1 MATTCVVS
9 GVAFLIPELHRSEG
23 MSLTEASTLAAAP
36 IFGLLLS
43 TYVWGIALDRFGERR
58 ILLLSLTLTIAAMTT
73 ACLASMWDAP
83 TSVLGLAL
91 LVGGVTSA
99 ATNGAGGRIVVGWF
113 PPEKRGTA
121 MGVRQ
126 TAQPLGIGVC
136 ALTIPVLSD
145 EFGVGAGLAVPLIVT
160 VIAIV
165 VVLVV
170 VADPPTAVVIG
181 ASGAHAAS
189 NPYRGSQFL
198 PRVHAR
204 EHSAAVPQ
212 SMLWTFVP
220 AWLIVAHDWSPLTA
234 GVLVTVSQIL
244 GAAGRIG
251 AGRWSDVWG
260 SRTKPIRLIAM
271 GATASMG
278 LLAFTD
284 WCNSPAAAVVMVV
297 ASVITVADNGLAFT
311 AIAEFSGPQWSGRAL
326 AVQNTGQYLWM
337 AGVHTVVRHDHR
349 GVRLSGRLPARR
361 RSPGRRRSAWF
372 PPDEERTTIR
382 SRHPPDATTQ
392 FAPLPGI
399 CSCCNRS
406 GRREAERI
414 RA

>member
-1 MATTCVVS
+1 MPTEARRWAMLAASLLSAMATTCVVS

-36 IFGLLLS
+36 TFGLLLS
-43 TYVWGIALDRFGERR
+43 TYAWGIALDRFGERR
-58 ILLLSLTLTIAAMTT
+58 ILLLSLTLTIGAMT
-73 ACLASMWDAP
+73 LASLANMWDAP

-91 LVGGVTSA
+91 LAGGVTSA

-121 MGVRQ
+121 MGIRQ
-126 TAQPLGIGVC
+126 TAQPLGIGVS
-136 ALTIPVLSD
+136 ALTIPVLS
-145 EFGVGAGLAVPLIVT
+145 EKFGVGAGLAIPLIVT
-160 VIAIV
+160 AIATV

-170 VADPPTAVVIG
+170 VADPPRT
-181 ASGAHAAS
+181 SSSAATVTSS

-198 PRVHAR
+198 PRVHGV
-204 EHSAAVPQ
+204 SILLAVPQ
-212 SMLWTFVP
+212 GMLWTFVP
-220 AWLIVAHDWSPLTA
+220 AWLIVQHNWSPLTA
-234 GVLVTVSQIL
+234 GVLVTVSQVI

-260 SRTKPIRLIAM
+260 SRTKPIRLISM

-284 WCNSPAAAVVMVV
+284 WLGSPISAVIMVV

-311 AIAEFSGPQWSGRAL
+311 AIAEFSGPEWSGRAL

-337 AGVHTVVRHDHR
+337 AASTPLFGMAI
-349 GVRLSGRLPARR
+349 GAFGYPAAFLIAAAA
-361 RSPGRRRSAWF
+361 PAAAIGLV
-372 PPDEERTTIR
+372 PPDEQRKALVTT
-382 SRHPPDATTQ
+382 PT
-392 FAPLPGI
+392 
-399 CSCCNRS
+399 
-406 GRREAERI
+406 
-414 RA
+414 

>member
-1 MATTCVVS
+1 MPTEARRWAMLAASLLSAMATTCVVS

-23 MSLTEASTLAAAP
+23 LSLTEASTLAAAP

-43 TYVWGIALDRFGERR
+43 TYAWGIALDRFGERR

-73 ACLASMWDAP
+73 ACLANMWDAP

-91 LVGGVTSA
+91 FAGGVTSA

-126 TAQPLGIGVC
+126 TAQPLGIGVS
-136 ALTIPVLSD
+136 ALTIPVLSR

-160 VIAIV
+160 VIATV

-170 VADPPTAVVIG
+170 VADPPRPSSSG
-181 ASGAHAAS
+181 SGAHAAS

-198 PRVHAR
+198 PRVHGV
-204 EHSAAVPQ
+204 SILLAVPQ

-220 AWLIVAHDWSPLTA
+220 AWLIVEHNWSPLTA

-260 SRTKPIRLIAM
+260 SRTKPIRLIAI
-271 GATASMG
+271 GATASVG

-284 WCNSPAAAVVMVV
+284 WCNSPTAAVVMVI

-311 AIAEFSGPQWSGRAL
+311 AIAEFSGPQWSGRTL

-337 AGVHTVVRHDHR
+337 ATSTPLFGMAI
-349 GVRLSGRLPARR
+349 GAFGYPAAFLIAAVA
-361 RSPGRRRSAWF
+361 PAAAIGLV
-372 PPDEERTTIR
+372 PPDEERKTLVVV
-382 SRHPPDATTQ
+382 P
-392 FAPLPGI
+392 AP
-399 CSCCNRS
+399 
-406 GRREAERI
+406 
-414 RA
+414 